1 MNIFDGGDMLMKII
15 FRNSVA
21 LLLVFTM
28 IFTLGVSVLA
38 LDEDMTD
45 EKVELSLEEDIGE
58 TINLEDEEAPEEEL
72 APEEEADLE
81 KELAPKEEAVPE
93 EDLDQEDEV
102 DQEELDPEAV
112 VEPEPKPEEAKI
124 EPEPDQAKEEPQK
137 EEDSE
142 KVEEAKE
149 LEEVEEEYDP
159 GAMLDGFPAIKD
171 DGKVSVPIIRYAP
184 GSLGSALTSQLG
196 FRPMSNGGELAPGEV
211 RTSKTASPVDG
222 MVNTWDIKVRIEG
235 RDDQKVENTDVV
247 LVIDRSGSMSDKVGE
262 APSWGQPDNRKT
274 RMEYAQEA
282 ANAFI
287 DAMLAAD
294 PNLRIAIVSF
304 GTDVTVH
311 GGSNPFSN
319 NANTLK
325 SRVNNLNANGG
336 TFTQAGIVQARALL
350 DGTSNIDNKYIVL
363 LSDGQPT
370 YSYQPSN
377 WTSTYPGWGDQA
389 WLGTYYYGIYDGN
402 YTNTRRG
409 NGSNLVSY
417 YDGGLFQGPRR
428 YVNNG
433 LAAIRAGTDAKPG
446 IDGIFTIAVNAGTV
460 GTPILQQIASPGY
473 DFSTSNPNDLNEI
486 YSIIG
491 TAIQTQNAIRN
502 AVITDEMGDGFSLI
516 SNTIATTEGTT
527 EVAPADSTNN
537 ETITW
542 KIDSAVT
549 QPVSGSDYIRFAE
562 MTYRVEINDDILDIQ
577 GAKTNQDKL
586 FETNKLTQLKYKD
599 SDDQNII
606 KNITSP
612 KVDPVL
618 LKIKKILLDE
628 KGNLIT
634 NDPRLFHV
642 QIKEEAPNAF
652 NHTENLVPNADY
664 VWLTSLRH
672 EGDYSVEEIG
682 ISGSGITDLDEFEI
696 SYNIDRIEKT
706 NFLVNHIGSKPRGD
720 VDIVVTNKL
729 IPQTVDVTIKKE
741 ITGNFA
747 DLNRKFKFTVLVDG
761 DEANPRIF
769 ELAHN
774 ESKTLDDIPKNA
786 VLTLT
791 EESDDYDV
799 TVKVGQNTI
808 TPTNGKYTI
817 TLIGEDITI
826 KVNNNRDEEIDT
838 GITFD
843 TLPYILILAVSTVGL
858 GVGFVRKRNI
868 RKED

>member
-93 EDLDQEDEV
+93 EDLDQEDEATP
-102 DQEELDPEAV
+102 DPEAV
-112 VEPEPKPEEAKI
+112 VEPKHEEPRT
-124 EPEPDQAKEEPQK
+124 KEEPK
-137 EEDSE
+137 KIEERIDKAE
-142 KVEEAKE
+142 DGV
-149 LEEVEEEYDP
+149 
-159 GAMLDGFPAIKD
+159 GAMLDGFPAT
-171 DGKVSVPIIRYAP
+171 PHPENPQEIIRFTP
-184 GSLGSALTSQLG
+184 GSLGSALDSQMNLQM
-196 FRPMSNGGELAPGEV
+196 RSNSSDLQPGEV
-211 RTSKTASPVDG
+211 RTSKTASPVEG
-222 MVNTWDIKVRIEG
+222 MVNTWDIKVRVEG
-235 RDDQKVENTDVV
+235 RDDQKVETTDVV
-247 LVIDRSGSMSDKVGE
+247 LVIDRSGSMADRVSG
-262 APSWGQPDNRKT
+262 PTWNPKT
-274 RMEYAQEA
+274 RLDYAKEA
-282 ANAFI
+282 ANDFI
-287 DAMLAAD
+287 DAMIVKD

-304 GTDVTVH
+304 SSQYQGAQLVTV
-311 GGSNPFSN
+311 NRNFTRN
-319 NANTLK
+319 ITQLK
-325 SRVNNLNANGG
+325 SSVNGLNALGG
-336 TFTQAGIVQARALL
+336 THTQAGIIQGRSLFNGSTA
-350 DGTSNIDNKYIVL
+350 DNKFMVL
-363 LSDGQPT
+363 LSDGEPT
-370 YSYQPSN
+370 YSYEPSS
-377 WTSTYPGWGDQA
+377 WTNGLPSWGTPGSVSSSRQRTGV
-389 WLGTYYYGIYDGN
+389 YDGN
-402 YTNTRRG
+402 YNTGTVVGTGSDLTESYNYSPGWLQPTYRRHIH
-409 NGSNLVSY
+409 
-417 YDGGLFQGPRR
+417 
-428 YVNNG
+428 NG
-433 LAAIRAGTDAKPG
+433 LAAIKAGQDSRVG
-446 IDGIFTIAVNAGTV
+446 IDGLFTIAVEAGNS
-460 GTPILQQIASPGY
+460 GTNILSQIASPGMAY
-473 DFSTSNPNDLNEI
+473 STDNPEDLQEI
-486 YSIIG
+486 YDLIG
-491 TAIQTQNAIRN
+491 TQIQTQYAIRN

-516 SNTIATTEGTT
+516 SGSLATTEGTT
-527 EVAPADSTNN
+527 TVAPADAGNN

-542 KIDSAVT
+542 TIDPAVT
-549 QPVSGSDYIRFAE
+549 ELVPGTTDVRYAE
-562 MTYRVEINDDILDIQ
+562 MTYRVEINDDILDIS
-577 GAKTNQDKL
+577 GAKTNQNKL
-586 FETNKLTQLKYKD
+586 FDTNKFTQLEYKN
-599 SDDQNII
+599 SDDQDVNKDI
-606 KNITSP
+606 NSP

-618 LKIKKILLDE
+618 LKIKKNLLGDGAGNVKFNVKIS
-628 KGNLIT
+628 KGSPGSF
-634 NDPRLFHV
+634 D
-642 QIKEEAPNAF
+642 
-652 NHTENLVPNADY
+652 HTEELVPNGDY
-664 VWLTSLRH
+664 VWLTTLRH
-672 EGDYSVEEIG
+672 KGNYTVNEIG
-682 ISGSGITDLDEFEI
+682 ITGDGITDLNEYEI
-696 SYNIDRIEKT
+696 TYEIDGVEGS
-706 NFLVNHIGSKPRGD
+706 NFQVYHKSDLDIHENPIPRGD

-826 KVNNNRDEEIDT
+826 KVNNNRDELIDT

-843 TLPYILILAVSTVGL
+843 TLPYILILAVSTLGL

-868 RKED
+868 GKGD